1 MKRIPLLASL
11 LAAIFLTICF
21 FQIRGRGMG
30 FVPPE
35 TDWELHPGVWWHFN
49 LLANCG
55 EVLIEFPSFF
65 IIFLLALIMSFFS
78 INPNSSDYV
87 FLGFSYLSIGIPIVI
102 ESLLVF
108 YVAKLLCK

>member
-1 MKRIPLLASL
+1 MKHIPLLLSL
-11 LAAIFLTICF
+11 LTTIFLIICF

-49 LLANCG
+49 FLANCG
-55 EVLIEFPSFF
+55 EFLIELPSFF
-65 IIFLLALIMSFFS
+65 IIMILAPAMSFLSIDLNSYAGVPFAFS
-78 INPNSSDYV
+78 CFI
-87 FLGFSYLSIGIPIVI
+87 IGIPIVI

-108 YVAKLLCK
+108 YIAKLIFK